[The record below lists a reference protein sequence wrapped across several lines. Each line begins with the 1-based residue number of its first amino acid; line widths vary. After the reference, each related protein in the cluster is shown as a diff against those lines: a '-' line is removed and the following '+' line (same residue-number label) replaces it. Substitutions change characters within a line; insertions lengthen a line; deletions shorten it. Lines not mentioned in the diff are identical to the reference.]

1 MDTASLLLIGAAG
14 GAVRG
19 VVHAY
24 DCMSE
29 WLLRRQEF
37 RHSEQPEAGGSPP
50 AFGEFYDVAGQSI
63 AAVVHILMGAGVAA
77 LMAAWGQANGGVAT
91 FAVGASA
98 PLILVQLKHTR
109 LAEIVIGDP
118 AAPQSPQSQDAQP
131 PASGPPNEQAAQ
143 PRPTAGPRGAE

>member
-19 VVHAY
+19 IVHAY

-37 RHSEQPEAGGSPP
+37 RLSEQPEAERPP
-50 AFGEFYDVAGQSI
+50 PSFGEFYDVAGQSI
-63 AAVVHILMGAGVAA
+63 AAVVHIVMGAGVAV
-77 LMAAWGQANGGVAT
+77 LMEAWGQVSGGVAV

-118 AAPQSPQSQDAQP
+118 SAPQVPQPQDAQP
-131 PASGPPNEQAAQ
+131 PAPGPPNEQAVRR
-143 PRPTAGPRGAE
+143 RPAAGPGAAE